1 MNYYINKARRDIED
15 KRGKLVQQW
24 VKNMRK
30 GDNERVQDIQS
41 NISKFNR
48 MYPIEDLII
57 DGETLTTALDMKLD
71 KAAMTNRGLEMQE
84 KFMEFEKLRQ
94 PGLDKLI
101 NE

>member
-1 MNYYINKARRDIED
+1 
-15 KRGKLVQQW
+15 
-24 VKNMRK
+24 
-30 GDNERVQDIQS
+30 VQDIQS

-48 MYPIEDLII
+48 MYPIEKLII

-94 PGLDKLI
+94 SGLDKLI